1 MIDNDVGYILE
12 LHSLCIRDDNS
23 LFMWDCVN
31 EFFVFIV
38 LIVIFPYFRVFLN
51 LTLTFLTWQSSS

>member
-1 MIDNDVGYILE
+1 MIENNVGYILE
-12 LHSLCIRDDNS
+12 LDSLCNRNDNS
-23 LFMWDCVN
+23 CFMWDCVN

>member
-12 LHSLCIRDDNS
+12 LHPLCIRNDNS
-23 LFMWDCVN
+23 CFMWDCVN

-38 LIVIFPYFRVFLN
+38 LIVIFSYFRVFLN
-51 LTLTFLTWQSSS
+51 LAK